1 MTGASIKDLGSIM
14 TFVNTG
20 KAQNNSLSGKMS
32 FSDMMTKA
40 ENGQG
45 MKDIGSKDSKL
56 ENKQSLINQSEN
68 DNKVG
73 RMDTSKTNVKKT
85 EVSEDTSKL
94 SNDEETIQSLE
105 EAGKTVAEKIA
116 DIFDETVEKVEEAME
131 TLALSF
137 VSLLDTSN
145 MGNMVLELSG
155 EQDPMV
161 LVTDENLMDFVN
173 NLTTVV
179 DATIADLAEDMDVEI
194 LDVKEFLENMNA
206 LEMNTT
212 NTEMSV
218 EANSDEESIMAN
230 SVASVLVEEE
240 PEDSNEVDAA
250 KVDNFGAN
258 VQDTEKTQ
266 EHTDSHSVIK
276 KVNEREESDNNN
288 SASTNA
294 NAQTNLVKNPIL
306 ENLVNNTNNV
316 SGETTYVSEETRNI
330 MDQILEHVKVNIKPD
345 TDEITLQLHPAS
357 LGNVKV
363 NLVSKAGE
371 ITAEFKVQ
379 NEQVRAAVEAQLND
393 LHETFKASGTKVTA
407 IEVSVE
413 MQSFDSNLWEGK
425 GHGSNEN
432 NENRNRK
439 PRRINLNDLDSLFM
453 EEASEE
459 ERLAGEMMKATGST
473 VDYTA

>member
-1 MTGASIKDLGSIM
+1 MTGGSIKDLGSIM

-20 KAQNNSLSGKMS
+20 KTQNDGIKSKMS

-40 ENGQG
+40 EDGQG

-56 ENKQSLINQSEN
+56 EKKPNLISKPEK
-68 DNKVG
+68 DGKVEKMDVSKTKANKVE
-73 RMDTSKTNVKKT
+73 VKDDSVGIT
-85 EVSEDTSKL
+85 
-94 SNDEETIQSLE
+94 NDEENVRTFE

-137 VSLLDTSN
+137 VSLLDASN

-194 LDVKEFLENMNA
+194 LDVKDFLEKMNS
-206 LEMNTT
+206 LEMNAA
-212 NTEMSV
+212 NSEMSV

-230 SVASVLVEEE
+230 PVTDVTYEEE
-240 PEDSNEVDAA
+240 PETDDEETTLKTGSQSES
-250 KVDNFGAN
+250 
-258 VQDTEKTQ
+258 VQENKSS
-266 EHTDSHSVIK
+266 EHTDNHSVMK
-276 KVNEREESDNNN
+276 NVSEREETDNN
-288 SASTNA
+288 SAG
-294 NAQTNLVKNPIL
+294 AQTNLVKNPIL
-306 ENLVNNTNNV
+306 DNLVNNTNSV
-316 SGETTYVSEETRNI
+316 AVETPYVSEETRNI
-330 MDQILEHVKVNIKPD
+330 MDQILEHVKVNIKPEA
-345 TDEITLQLHPAS
+345 DEITLQLHPAS

-371 ITAEFKVQ
+371 VTAEFKVQ
-379 NEQVRAAVEAQLND
+379 NEQVRAAIEAQLND
-393 LHETFKASGTKVTA
+393 LHETFKAQGTKVTA

-432 NENRNRK
+432 GESKNRK